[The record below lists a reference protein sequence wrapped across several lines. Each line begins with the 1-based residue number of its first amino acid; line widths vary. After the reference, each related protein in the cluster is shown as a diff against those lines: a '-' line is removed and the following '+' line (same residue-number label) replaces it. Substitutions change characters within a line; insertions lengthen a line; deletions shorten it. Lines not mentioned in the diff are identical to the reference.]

1 MLGRLLAGVAILQLI
16 GQSTV
21 AAEDGRAINGR
32 VVDFSTQR
40 PLVGRTVAVG
50 ALRAVTDAE
59 GRFSL
64 AGVPPTYDV
73 ILVEPDRTTVTV
85 YRRLQRRDPLLTANL
100 HRENRWK
107 PQHYATVRGTLA
119 GGGPYPTAYPDYA
132 TVYLFSEQQSMDRP
146 LLPPEPLGPDFRPL
160 SVGWDGVLSVKGLL
174 VALRRVPEVP
184 PVARKKGEH
193 ETKAKP
199 AFSTWIGHRELAL
212 TYRETTVDLVLSR
225 PPVKHLSGSSNADF
239 TWALYHLP
247 FPGAVLPLT
256 APGQQQAAAFDFVV
270 PDLHALGGQYC
281 VQADFR
287 SSDSSTVRCGIPLGA
302 KQVALKVEPP
312 PRLNPPDETAA
323 PEMSF
328 SWSGDP
334 WAVYLLEIDVQFPTP
349 TNPSIYI
356 YTTETSTKWPDL
368 APVGI
373 RFPIGAA
380 SYACRVRGLGPYA
393 DLDEAVGPDGLG
405 AMIPKEMRRSV
416 SQSFSFIVEP
426 SARAAVTT
434 KRAANAGGSCDV
446 PYGSAIVCN
455 QWTNVDD
462 REMYVLSAI
471 NMKLKH
477 YPQFAAAIGMSCVR
491 DCASARKFAAAYAR
505 YRTDHPGFD
514 ANEPREP

>member
-32 VVDFSTQR
+32 GVDFSTQR

-212 TYRETTVDLVLSR
+212 TYRETTVSPRPRGPVLR
-225 PPVKHLSGSSNADF
+225 AGR
-239 TWALYHLP
+239 LP
-247 FPGAVLPLT
+247 FVRFVDGPVRDPARREAGRAESGTATAPQSSRRDRCAGNVIFVVRRSLGGLPAGDRRAIPDAHEPQHLHLHDRDLDQVAGSRACRHPLPDRRRFLCLPRARARALRRSGRGGWPRRPRGDDSEGDAPERVAVLLVHRRAVGAGCGDDETGGECRRIVRRPLRVGHRLQSVDERRRPRDVRAVGDQHEVET
-256 APGQQQAAAFDFVV
+256 LSAIR
-270 PDLHALGGQYC
+270 GG
-281 VQADFR
+281 DR
-287 SSDSSTVRCGIPLGA
+287 DSS
-302 KQVALKVEPP
+302 
-312 PRLNPPDETAA
+312 PRPTRDTGPTTPA
-323 PEMSF
+323 S
-328 SWSGDP
+328 
-334 WAVYLLEIDVQFPTP
+334 TP
-349 TNPSIYI
+349 TNRGSRRCDATPVHEGRSI
-356 YTTETSTKWPDL
+356 SP
-368 APVGI
+368 
-373 RFPIGAA
+373 
-380 SYACRVRGLGPYA
+380 
-393 DLDEAVGPDGLG
+393 
-405 AMIPKEMRRSV
+405 
-416 SQSFSFIVEP
+416 
-426 SARAAVTT
+426 
-434 KRAANAGGSCDV
+434 GG
-446 PYGSAIVCN
+446 
-455 QWTNVDD
+455 
-462 REMYVLSAI
+462 
-471 NMKLKH
+471 
-477 YPQFAAAIGMSCVR
+477 R
-491 DCASARKFAAAYAR
+491 DS
-505 YRTDHPGFD
+505 
-514 ANEPREP
+514 